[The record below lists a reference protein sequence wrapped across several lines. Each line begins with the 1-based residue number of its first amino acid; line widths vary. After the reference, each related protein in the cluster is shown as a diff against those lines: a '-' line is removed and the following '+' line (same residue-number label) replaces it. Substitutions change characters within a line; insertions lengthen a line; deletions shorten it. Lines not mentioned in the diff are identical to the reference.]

1 MVKRHA
7 KAGRIVRDRAAG
19 SRALGSNISPPSGTS
34 ARPHDATSPTSP
46 SASVT
51 ARAPKATT
59 PVPDVTAR
67 APRPSAPVPTSSHTP
82 RPTPSRAAAKAKPTA
97 AKKAAAK
104 KKTVSDPT
112 PGARP
117 PPSSRSGARGRFARQ
132 HALSDVRAALHAT
145 GGATVYEL
153 AERLG
158 VSVRTVIRYLQAL
171 EETGEGLYDEREGHK
186 KIWRL
191 AAGGR
196 TSVLHLTTSQMTAL
210 YLSRKVVGFL
220 EGTGFSEDLE
230 EVFHKLELTLKRR
243 DFAAT
248 QKLGKKLFSVNEA
261 PHIYAGRDEHV
272 NAILTALTREER
284 LLAQHESV
292 GRGQARFRIDPY
304 TLLVYKKGLYL
315 AGLSDHHGAIRTFS
329 LDGFQLLEWRKN
341 ERYDYPEDY
350 SPEQL
355 VEGTF
360 GLIAGE
366 RTRVRIA
373 FTPRVARYVRR
384 RQWHPSQKI
393 IEQEG
398 GGVVLELE
406 VRGTVEL
413 VSWVLGFGEHAE
425 VLSPESL
432 RRELAREL
440 TAALVRY
447 TPKA

>member
-1 MVKRHA
+1 MRIPTVSDLVARGAESVVGSAPYGEASCQGGADRARPRGGVARARLQHLAAVRHERTA
-7 KAGRIVRDRAAG
+7 ARCGEHDLTVRERHRACAEGHHTCARRDRARTAAQ
-19 SRALGSNISPPSGTS
+19 RA
-34 ARPHDATSPTSP
+34 HATAQP
-46 SASVT
+46 
-51 ARAPKATT
+51 
-59 PVPDVTAR
+59 
-67 APRPSAPVPTSSHTP
+67 HTP
-82 RPTPSRAAAKAKPTA
+82 RATPKSAAAKAKPTV

-315 AGLSDHHGAIRTFS
+315 AGLSDHHGAIRH
-329 LDGFQLLEWRKN
+329 LLARRLPAARVAQ
-341 ERYDYPEDY
+341 ERALRLPRR
-350 SPEQL
+350 L
-355 VEGTF
+355 
-360 GLIAGE
+360 LARAAG
-366 RTRVRIA
+366 RGHLRPHRRRAHAGAHRVLRRA
-373 FTPRVARYVRR
+373 SRAMCGGASGTPRRR
-384 RQWHPSQKI
+384 SSSRRAEAWCS
-393 IEQEG
+393 
-398 GGVVLELE
+398 
-406 VRGTVEL
+406 
-413 VSWVLGFGEHAE
+413 SW
-425 VLSPESL
+425 
-432 RRELAREL
+432 RC
-440 TAALVRY
+440 AA
-447 TPKA
+447 PWSW